1 MAVCRHGAVC
11 LGKLTTQTLKRSSTC
26 FSVVAAQTEQ
36 DAAKRVE
43 FYNDA
48 EQIVVSEA
56 AWLPLWW
63 GVDSKALVKPWVQDY
78 QFSSLTIAKF
88 KDVWL
93 DK

>member
-1 MAVCRHGAVC
+1 Y
-11 LGKLTTQTLKRSSTC
+11 
-26 FSVVAAQTEQ
+26 VVAAQTEQ
-36 DAAKRVE
+36 DATKRVE